1 MPPAR
6 SRSQRKASGLA
17 NAAIALQSSG
27 DPYSTL
33 RTGGQNGAS
42 STAEGRGVGGSL
54 RPLTVRE
61 RQLLDEERQ
70 EKEERERS
78 AKRRKIQK
86 RLHELERTN
95 YRDAA
100 VSLRPGTAESSRNDG
115 EAFSIPNSALLAL
128 TGGADAEGSGTK
140 QHKQS
145 ATVRRLL
152 VYRKGFH
159 SLLEDAASDEVY
171 SKSPFN
177 YEQASATIDKSRH
190 RQGQA
195 VGDPGGGGGGGS
207 GGPLVVYESKPLFC
221 SICGQSGSADCSR
234 CGERLCGMGTCQET
248 HNDARCDRPVR

>member
-86 RLHELERTN
+86 RLHELE
-95 YRDAA
+95 
-100 VSLRPGTAESSRNDG
+100 VSLLADHSARICIPSDAVLPSFDFGT
-115 EAFSIPNSALLAL
+115 
-128 TGGADAEGSGTK
+128 TCSGPT
-140 QHKQS
+140 
-145 ATVRRLL
+145 TVML
-152 VYRKGFH
+152 
-159 SLLEDAASDEVY
+159 
-171 SKSPFN
+171 PC
-177 YEQASATIDKSRH
+177 
-190 RQGQA
+190 
-195 VGDPGGGGGGGS
+195 P
-207 GGPLVVYESKPLFC
+207 
-221 SICGQSGSADCSR
+221 
-234 CGERLCGMGTCQET
+234 
-248 HNDARCDRPVR
+248 